1 MKTEIEIE
9 IKKIRKKLR
18 LHGLTEDKKTQ
29 LRENL
34 EYRKVLQK
42 KEGKHLIKHIQN
54 RITTFK
60 TIKDRFFIFLFK
72 YIEG

>member
-1 MKTEIEIE
+1 MKTELEIE

-18 LHGLTEDKKTQ
+18 LHGLTEDKKTR

-34 EYRKVLQK
+34 EYHKALQK

-60 TIKDRFFIFLFK
+60 NIKDRFFIFLFK

>member
-9 IKKIRKKLR
+9 KIRKKLR

-42 KEGKHLIKHIQN
+42 KEGKHLIKHI
-54 RITTFK
+54 
-60 TIKDRFFIFLFK
+60 
-72 YIEG
+72 